1 MVSMLLVLVSF
12 ARRLRRALR
21 DPEFRSI
28 ALMALALLAVGTVFY
43 MNVEGWEPL
52 DALYFSVITL
62 ATVGYG
68 DLVPHTPAGK
78 IFTMIYLLLGIG
90 VIVVFA
96 DRLVRGNPERGD
108 PGRPASRPDAGERP
122 RIKRAWVKK
131 PLSRPTR
138 TGRQVRVRR

>member
-1 MVSMLLVLVSF
+1 MVSLLLVLLTF
-12 ARRLRRALR
+12 ARRLRHALH

-43 MNVEGWEPL
+43 TNVEGWSPL

-68 DLVPHTPAGK
+68 DLVPRTAAGK
-78 IFTMIYLLLGIG
+78 IFTMVYLLLGIG

-96 DRLVRGNPERGD
+96 DRLVRGQPEHGG
-108 PGRPASRPDAGERP
+108 PGRVASRHDAVMRP

-131 PLSRPTR
+131 P
-138 TGRQVRVRR
+138 RVRSTRIGRLVRG